1 MPPHARRA
9 PGARPRRDRGRSV
22 AKFQRS
28 PAEVQ
33 RRYDERPRPT
43 YPDDLPI
50 ADKRGEIAKL
60 IEAHQVV
67 IVAGETGSGKTTQ
80 LPKIC
85 LDLGRGTAGLI
96 GHTQPRRIAARTVA
110 ERIAEELDT
119 EVGSTVGYAVRF
131 TDKVGAGSYIKVMTD
146 GILLAELQRDRM
158 LGRYD
163 TLIIDEAHERSLNID
178 FILGYLKQL
187 LPKRPDLKLIITSAT
202 IDPESFSR
210 HFDNAPVIEVSG
222 RTYPVEIR
230 YRPVIDPDD
239 PQAEDRDQT
248 QAVIDA
254 VHELGREP
262 YGDILVFLSGERE
275 IRDTAD
281 ALRRLELA
289 RTDVL
294 PLYARLSS
302 AEQHRIFARHQNRRI
317 VLATNVAETSLTVPG
332 IKYVI
337 DAGTA
342 RISRYSV
349 QTKVQRL
356 PIEPIS
362 QASANQRAGRCGRTS
377 DGICIRLYAEDDFD
391 ARPDFTD
398 PEITRT
404 NLASVILQM
413 TAIGLG
419 EIERFP
425 FVQAPDNR
433 NIADGIALLHELA
446 AIEPDTKRR
455 VSLTQVGRKLA
466 ALPIDPRLA
475 RMIVEA
481 QKRSCLREVLV
492 IAAAMSIQDPR
503 ERPVEA
509 EDAAKAKH
517 ARFKDKKSD
526 FMSYL
531 NLWRYLR
538 EQQKELSSNQFRRLC
553 KSEYINY
560 LRVREWQDLVSQLKQ
575 VCSTVGIHLSS
586 TDGDEEQVHRAL
598 LSGLL
603 SHVGLQDT
611 ANKREYV
618 GARNARFAI
627 FPGSSVFK
635 SSPTWIMAGEL
646 VDTSRLWARDV
657 ARIEP
662 EWAEELAVH
671 LVKRAYSEPHWE
683 RKRGSVVAYEKVTL
697 YGVPIVARR
706 KVNYGRID
714 PELSRELF
722 IRQALV
728 EGDWDTRHS
737 FFHHNAAKIDE
748 VAGLEDKS
756 RRHDILVDD
765 ETLFTFYDSR
775 IPADVVS
782 GRHFDAWWK
791 KARADDPTLLEATTN
806 DLIRTGAEA
815 PSAADFPDVWT
826 DGRRPLELSYTFDP
840 AAIARTTSD
849 DSDGISVD
857 IPVVALHEAYA
868 EEFEW
873 LVPGRR
879 EELIIALIRTL
890 PKPVRRLVVPA
901 PDRARQVLPRLS
913 PGSEPLQPA
922 LARELRALT
931 GAAIDESDFNATK
944 LPDHLRMTFR
954 IVDEKGRALA
964 SGKDLDKLKDQ
975 LAPKQRQEIASQAKA
990 IERTGITAWD
1000 FGDLPATYEIHSG
1013 GITTTGFP
1021 ALVRHDAAL
1030 SLRVVTSAAQQREAL
1045 RTAVRWLLQ
1054 RELPSV
1060 ASRVLRTLSSTER
1073 IALTQTSHP
1082 SAAALYDDC
1091 TAASIDLLVAKNGPL
1106 PMTQAAY
1113 EQLRGVAQGALV
1125 ETVSKTM
1132 RDLAGTLTARAEAV
1146 LLLEEIR
1153 HASFADVR
1161 ADVAA
1166 QLDFLFGTS
1175 FVTRHGAARLPDIGR
1190 YSKAI
1195 AVRLDRVK
1203 GHRDNDHR
1211 GMLVVQDVLNEYAEL
1226 ARAFPPDEPP
1236 PSTLTD
1242 IRWMIEELR
1251 VSTFAQ
1257 SVPTAYTVS
1266 VKRIHKAM
1274 DSL

>member
-1 MPPHARRA
+1 M
-9 PGARPRRDRGRSV
+9 
-22 AKFQRS
+22 
-28 PAEVQ
+28 
-33 RRYDERPRPT
+33 
-43 YPDDLPI
+43 
-50 ADKRGEIAKL
+50 
-60 IEAHQVV
+60 
-67 IVAGETGSGKTTQ
+67 
-80 LPKIC
+80 
-85 LDLGRGTAGLI
+85 
-96 GHTQPRRIAARTVA
+96 
-110 ERIAEELDT
+110 
-119 EVGSTVGYAVRF
+119 
-131 TDKVGAGSYIKVMTD
+131 
-146 GILLAELQRDRM
+146 
-158 LGRYD
+158 
-163 TLIIDEAHERSLNID
+163 
-178 FILGYLKQL
+178 
-187 LPKRPDLKLIITSAT
+187 
-202 IDPESFSR
+202 
-210 HFDNAPVIEVSG
+210 
-222 RTYPVEIR
+222 
-230 YRPVIDPDD
+230 
-239 PQAEDRDQT
+239 
-248 QAVIDA
+248 
-254 VHELGREP
+254 
-262 YGDILVFLSGERE
+262 
-275 IRDTAD
+275 
-281 ALRRLELA
+281 
-289 RTDVL
+289 
-294 PLYARLSS
+294 
-302 AEQHRIFARHQNRRI
+302 
-317 VLATNVAETSLTVPG
+317 PG
-332 IKYVI
+332 IKYVV

-342 RISRYSV
+342 RISRYSA

-391 ARPDFTD
+391 ARPEFTD

-413 TAIGLG
+413 AAIGLG

-425 FVQAPDNR
+425 FVQAPDSR

-446 AIEPDTKRR
+446 AIKPDTKRR
-455 VSLTQVGRKLA
+455 VSLTEVGRKLA

-509 EDAAKAKH
+509 EESAKAKH
-517 ARFKDKKSD
+517 ARFRDKKSD

-575 VCSTVGIHLSS
+575 VCATVGIHLPS

-603 SHVGLQDT
+603 SHVGMQDA

-635 SSPTWIMAGEL
+635 SSPSWIMAGEL

-662 EWAEELAVH
+662 EWAEELAGH

-683 RKRGSVVAYEKVTL
+683 RKRASVVAYEKVTL

-737 FFHHNAAKIDE
+737 FFHHNAAKINE
-748 VAGLEDKS
+748 VADLEDKS
-756 RRHDILVDD
+756 RRRDILVDD
-765 ETLFTFYDSR
+765 ETLFDFYDSK
-775 IPADVVS
+775 IPADVIS

-791 KARADDPTLLEATTN
+791 KVRTDSPQLLEATTD
-806 DLIRTGAEA
+806 DLIRSGADA
-815 PSAADFPDVWT
+815 PSATDFPDVWT

-840 AAIARTTSD
+840 AAIARTASD
-849 DSDGISVD
+849 DPDGISID

-868 EEFEW
+868 SEFEW

-879 EELIIALIRTL
+879 EELIIAMIRTL

-913 PGSEPLQPA
+913 PGNEPLQPA

-931 GAAIDESDFNATK
+931 GAAIDESDFNPTK

-954 IVDEKGRALA
+954 IVDESGRTLA
-964 SGKDLDKLKDQ
+964 QGKDLDKLKDQ
-975 LAPKQRQEIASQAKA
+975 LAPKQRQEIASQSQD

-1000 FGDLPATYEIHSG
+1000 FGDLPATYDIRSG
-1013 GITTTGFP
+1013 GVTTTGFP
-1021 ALVRHDAAL
+1021 TLVTEGTTLA
-1030 SLRVVTSAAQQREAL
+1030 LRVVTSAAQQREDL
-1045 RTAVRWLLQ
+1045 RTSVRWLLL
-1054 RELPSV
+1054 RELPSI
-1060 ASRVLRTLSSTER
+1060 ASRVLRTLNSTER

-1082 SAAALYDDC
+1082 SASALYDDC
-1091 TAASIDLLVAKNGPL
+1091 AAAAIDLIVAKSGPL
-1106 PMTQAAY
+1106 PMTRQGY
-1113 EQLRGVAQGALV
+1113 EKLREVAQGAIV
-1125 ETVSKTM
+1125 ATMSRTM
-1132 RDLAGTLTARAEAV
+1132 RELATTLTARAEA
-1146 LLLEEIR
+1146 LLLLDEIR
-1153 HASFADVR
+1153 HESFADVR
-1161 ADVAA
+1161 ADIAS
-1166 QLDFLFGTS
+1166 QLDFLFGPS
-1175 FVTRHGAARLPDIGR
+1175 FVTRHGVGRLRDLGR
-1190 YSKAI
+1190 YAKAV
-1195 AVRLDRVK
+1195 AVRLDRIK
-1203 GHRDNDHR
+1203 AHRDTDRR
-1211 GMLVVQDVLNEYAEL
+1211 GMLVIHDVLQEYAEL
-1226 ARAFPPDEPP
+1226 VAEFPSDEPLP
-1236 PSTLTD
+1236 PALTD

-1251 VSTFAQ
+1251 VGTFAQ

-1274 DSL
+1274 DDL